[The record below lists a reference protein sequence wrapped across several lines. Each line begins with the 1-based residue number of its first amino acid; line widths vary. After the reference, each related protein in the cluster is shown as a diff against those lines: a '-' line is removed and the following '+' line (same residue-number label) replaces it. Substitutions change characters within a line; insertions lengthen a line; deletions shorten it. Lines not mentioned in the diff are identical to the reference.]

1 MRQEILGTLL
11 EAVRQVFSDSDIP
24 VDAVE
29 PGSAADHE
37 TQVIASVGLTG
48 GLKGI
53 VMLGTDRAG
62 ARGIVR
68 GMAGP
73 VRVPEPAAGLGELEL
88 AAIGE
93 FTNQVAGR
101 VITLLSERGLACDI
115 TPPAVVA
122 AAHLQSLVPDVAE
135 SARRTLRGPF
145 GHLDVFLGIQNAE
158 HADSHQKTS

>member
-1 MRQEILGTLL
+1 MRQEILGALI

-24 VDAVE
+24 VDAVG
-29 PGSAADHE
+29 PGSAAGRE
-37 TQVIASVGLTG
+37 TEVIASVGLTG
-48 GLKGI
+48 DLRGI
-53 VMLGTDRAG
+53 VMLGTDREG

-73 VRVPEPAAGLGELEL
+73 VRVPEAAAGLGELEL

-101 VITLLSERGLACDI
+101 LITVLFDRGLRCDI

-135 SARRTLRGPF
+135 SAQRTLRGAF
-145 GHLDVFLGIQNAE
+145 GHLDVFLGVQHAE